1 MTTNKLYNSAQME
14 KEDLVLVGFVAAA
27 HAWQLGAAATEVAVL
42 RRKHKISP
50 PITDGPPDF
59 IRALR
64 AQQNGLEF
72 GVMFEVI
79 LWTAGIFGHQVP
91 AAALGC
97 YYLVARHFYVKGY
110 IQDAEKR
117 KAPFYHSVRAVKGLL
132 AVSLLGMG
140 NIVLRNYANVDV
152 VSMLKVKFFPA

>member
-1 MTTNKLYNSAQME
+1 ME

-27 HAWQLGAAATEVAVL
+27 HAWQLGMAATEVAVL

-50 PITDGPPDF
+50 PTTDGPPDF

-72 GVMFEVI
+72 GVMFEAI
-79 LWTAGIFGHQVP
+79 LWTAGIFGHQIP
-91 AAALGC
+91 AAVLGT
-97 YYLVARHFYVKGY
+97 YYLLARHFYVKGY

-117 KAPFYHSVRAVKGLL
+117 KKPFYHSVHALKGLFAL
-132 AVSLLGMG
+132 TLLGIG
-140 NIVLRNYANVDV
+140 NVCLKQFADVDV
-152 VSMLKVKFFPA
+152 VPMIKDRFFPA